1 MDDLILADDDFHSIF
16 LWIFFGNKR
25 WVDVIMSA
33 SCRRDGIQR

>member
-16 LWIFFGNKR
+16 LRIFFCYKR

-33 SCRRDGIQR
+33 SCRDGIQR